1 MLVGISI
8 ELLQPSFEL
17 LQPGFLFLH
26 QPLFFVTAK
35 LPQSSPPPNPA
46 VELNSQ
52 TNCGNGSTPDT
63 T

>member
-35 LPQSSPPPNPA
+35 LPQSSPPPQPSRRTQLPNKLR
-46 VELNSQ
+46 EWLN
-52 TNCGNGSTPDT
+52 T
-63 T
+63 